1 MRKLAWNQLLIGLL
15 VEVGSISFYRLI
27 QKAAPGKYDFMT
39 IIDSSIPFIPEW
51 IWIYVSIL
59 PIFLYAAL
67 TLQKELFN
75 ITLKRV
81 VVAHFLSYPF
91 FFLLPS
97 NYPRPSIAD
106 LSPFYNWAYGVMHVV
121 DGVNN
126 TFPSL
131 HVSIT
136 WVICH
141 MLKRNGMRNWLAYG
155 YASIISISTLV
166 TKQHFVVDVFGGII
180 IFGATLLIVHY
191 KKKTIHDT

>member
-1 MRKLAWNQLLIGLL
+1 MKKLAWNQLFIGLL
-15 VEVGSISFYRLI
+15 VEVGSISFYRFI
-27 QKAAPGKYDFMT
+27 QKSAPGKYDFMT
-39 IIDSSIPFIPEW
+39 QLDVAIPFIPEW

-67 TLQKELFN
+67 TLQKELFHS
-75 ITLKRV
+75 TLKRV

-97 NYPRPSIAD
+97 NYPRPSIEH
-106 LSPFYNWAYGVMHVV
+106 LSAFYNWGYGVMHTI
-121 DGVNN
+121 DNVNN

-141 MLKRNGMRNWLAYG
+141 MLKRNGMRGWMAYG
-155 YASIISISTLV
+155 YAVIISASTLF
-166 TKQHFVVDVFGGII
+166 TKQHYVVDVLGGVL
-180 IFGATLLIVHY
+180 IFLVTLTLINF
-191 KKKTIHDT
+191 KQKTIHET

>member
-1 MRKLAWNQLLIGLL
+1 MNNLRWNQLAIGAI
-15 VEVGSISFYRLI
+15 VEVGSISVYRFI
-27 QKAAPGKYDFMT
+27 QQAAPGVYDLNT
-39 IIDSSIPFIPEW
+39 RIDTALPFWPTW

-67 TLQKELFN
+67 NLKPELFK

-81 VVAHFLSYPF
+81 VVAHVLSYPF
-91 FFLLPS
+91 FFLIPS

-106 LSPFYNWAYGVMHVV
+106 LSPFYNWGYGVMHVV

-141 MLKRNGMRNWLAYG
+141 MLKRNGMSAHNAYG
-155 YASIISISTLV
+155 YAAIISFSTLV
-166 TKQHFVVDVFGGII
+166 TKQHFVVDVFGGVVV
-180 IFGATLLIVHY
+180 FFATLLIVHY
-191 KKKTIHDT
+191 KQRTIHDT